1 MSVTLDGD
9 KSVSVP
15 QRVRRLLHGP
25 RPAAVPVI
33 VGTAC
38 TVVGLIDVAAGIFP
52 RFRHSR
58 MHSLAEV
65 LPGALGPFA
74 AALSLSAGVLLLLLA
89 HGLKR
94 HKRRAWRAAV
104 VLLPAGAVAQFA
116 YRHSIV
122 GVLVSLTLCWLLVRH
137 RDQFRALPDPRS
149 RWRALVN
156 FVLLGAGSLG
166 LGLIIVSVHPG
177 RVVGDPSIA
186 DRLQHVLYGL
196 FGVEGPVDY
205 AGRTSWTVAYSLG
218 ALGLL
223 TAVTTIYFAFRP
235 EHPAARLTEDDETRL
250 RDLLE
255 RHGGRDSLGHFALRR
270 DKAVVFSPS
279 GKAAVCYRVVSGV
292 MLAGGDP
299 IGDVEAWPGAIERFM
314 DEARAHSWTPA
325 VMGCSETGGQ
335 VWTRETGLTALE
347 LGDEAVVDVAD
358 FSLSGRAM
366 RNVRQMVKRIERAGY
381 ETRVRR
387 ARDIGDTELDRIRRA
402 AADWRGTDT
411 ERGFSMA
418 LGRIG
423 DPSDADCVIAT
434 AHLPGSGTEDSPYG
448 DLKAVLHFVPWG
460 RDGMSLELMRRDR
473 SADPGMNELLIV
485 ASLQAAG
492 KLGVDRVSLNFA
504 MFRSALARGE
514 RLGAGPVLRCWR
526 GLLIFLSRWFQI
538 ESLYK
543 FNAKF
548 QPRWEPRFVVFRTNR
563 DLPRIGI
570 AAMRAEGF
578 VNLSLPR
585 PFRPRTARP
594 CGHAVRTS
602 TEHEVSAA

>member
-1 MSVTLDGD
+1 MP
-9 KSVSVP
+9 VP
-15 QRVRRLLHGP
+15 QRVRRLIRGP
-25 RPAAVPVI
+25 RPESVPAL
-33 VGTAC
+33 VGSAC
-38 TVVGLIDVAAGIFP
+38 TVVGLIDVAAGVFP

-58 MHSLAEV
+58 MHTLAEV

-74 AALSLSAGVLLLLLA
+74 AALSLSAGMLLLLLA

-104 VLLPAGAVAQFA
+104 ILLPAGAVAQFA

-122 GVLVSLTLCWLLVRH
+122 GVLVSLALCWLLVRH

-149 RWRALVN
+149 RWRALAN

-196 FGVEGPVDY
+196 FGVEGPVGY
-205 AGRTSWTVAYSLG
+205 AGRTGWTVAYSLG

-223 TAVTTIYFAFRP
+223 TAVTTIYLAFRP
-235 EHPAARLTEDDETRL
+235 EHPAARLTEDDESRL
-250 RDLLE
+250 RALLE

-270 DKAVVFSPS
+270 DKGVVFSPS

-314 DEARAHSWTPA
+314 DEAQAHSWTPA

-335 VWTRETGLTALE
+335 VWTRETGLTTLE
-347 LGDEAVVDVAD
+347 LGDEAVVDAAD
-358 FSLSGRAM
+358 FSLAGRAM
-366 RNVRQMVKRIERAGY
+366 RNVRQMVKRIERNGY

-423 DPSDADCVIAT
+423 DPADGDCVIAT
-434 AHLPGSGTEDSPYG
+434 AHLPGSGTEDSPHG

-473 SADPGMNELLIV
+473 TADPGMNELLIV

-492 KLGVDRVSLNFA
+492 KLGVARVSLNFA

-548 QPRWEPRFVVFRTNR
+548 QPRWEPRFVAFRTSR

-585 PFRPRTARP
+585 PFRPRRPRP
-594 CGHAVRTS
+594 CGHTLHSAP
-602 TEHEVSAA
+602 EHEVRAA